1 MDLSLDAL
9 LQEAAETLYN
19 FQFQAGRQ
27 HQLSRNGAGDRAH
40 ADGLADYELTC
51 NLPSQVRAALRR
63 ADGANPP
70 RIVPPVGG
78 GGARDDAYAIA
89 GALFDYVQAPANR
102 ARLSRDFAEH
112 AVGTKRAGQDRA
124 ALW

>member
-9 LQEAAETLYN
+9 LQEAAEKLYN

-70 RIVPPVGG
+70 RIVPPRRV
-78 GGARDDAYAIA
+78 RPRIDR
-89 GALFDYVQAPANR
+89 LFWS
-102 ARLSRDFAEH
+102 RLVLPFLVLS
-112 AVGTKRAGQDRA
+112 V
-124 ALW
+124 LVLLSSCCPSSSCPS